1 MTMRT
6 LAVVF
11 HRPGPKWDSAL
22 GFREQ
27 DGIAEHVA
35 HYRALHDAG
44 KLELGGPYLD
54 GSGGMMI
61 ATQDVGAE
69 QFTALAEAD
78 PAVASG
84 LLTFEVKEW
93 FVAMDRR

>member
-1 MTMRT
+1 MRT

-11 HRPGPKWDSAL
+11 HRPGPKWNNDL

-35 HYRALHDAG
+35 YYRALHEAG

-54 GSGGMMI
+54 DSGGMMVVREGVN
-61 ATQDVGAE
+61 AAQLAE
-69 QFTALAEAD
+69 IAEAD
-78 PAVASG
+78 PAVVCG
-84 LLTFEVKEW
+84 LLTIEVKEW